1 MELEAI
7 VWEKEELFGKE
18 EGVSIKS
25 VWEGSELEGGM
36 PEVAVSHE
44 GGLLCS
50 SMCMIVPGK
59 RSVGKESRCSTKV
72 TWKEL
77 NTLPEAGFHR
87 W

>member
-18 EGVSIKS
+18 EEVSIKS
-25 VWEGSELEGGM
+25 IWEGSELEEGIL
-36 PEVAVSHE
+36 EVAVSLE

-59 RSVGKESRCSTKV
+59 RSVGKELRCSMKV
-72 TWKEL
+72 T
-77 NTLPEAGFHR
+77 
-87 W
+87 